1 MTNDRARALAE
12 QIENSVNALATET
25 DAVRKSDVFR
35 QWLNAMASFSS
46 YSFNNQ
52 MLIAFQRPSASR
64 VAGFRAWQK
73 LGRHVVKG
81 AKGIAILAP
90 CAYRK
95 KTEPDNEDSPSVKRL
110 TGFKTAWVFAQEDT
124 EGESLPTLTYA
135 APDGGEDLLSRLE
148 WTTGEELGICL
159 NYEEIIEH
167 GVDGYSSGARI
178 VVRTS
183 LSPAAKCAVIVHE
196 AAHELLHQG
205 DKRVEAKA
213 KTRSQRELEAEATA
227 YVVMRHFGIEHV
239 ASNYLATYNVD
250 GEQLKDSLETISSAA
265 KRLIVAI
272 EGNNTNTE
280 ATEMVASSEQ
290 EAYLAPA

>member
-1 MTNDRARALAE
+1 MTNDKALELAE
-12 QIENSVNALATET
+12 QIEKSVNELATET
-25 DAVRKSDVFR
+25 DAVRKSDLFK
-35 QWLNAMASFSS
+35 QWLNAMATFSS

-52 MLIAFQRPSASR
+52 MLIAVQRPSAQR
-64 VAGFRAWQK
+64 VAGFRAWQR

-90 CAYRK
+90 CVYRK
-95 KTEPDNEDSPSVKRL
+95 KTETDNDDSPSVKRL
-110 TGFKTAWVFAQEDT
+110 VGFKTAWVFAQEDT
-124 EGESLPTLTYA
+124 DGEPLPTLTYTA
-135 APDGGEDLLSRLE
+135 ADGGDDLLSRLE
-148 WTTGEELGICL
+148 WTTEEELGICL
-159 NYEEIIEH
+159 DYEEILEH
-167 GVDGYSSGARI
+167 GVEGYSSGGRI

-196 AAHELLHQG
+196 AVHEILHQG
-205 DKRVEAKA
+205 DKRAEAKA

-265 KRLIVAI
+265 KCLIAAI
-272 EGNNTNTE
+272 EGSKANTE
-280 ATEMVASSEQ
+280 ATEMVASPEPVA
-290 EAYLAPA
+290 ELAPA